1 MPRGLPAPHWDE
13 AVGVEGGAEGQ
24 GKLVDGKKGF
34 CFSLKVPSCFSTDD
48 KCISASEFILTFWNC
63 VYTEGGGTL
72 SNGLSDKC
80 SVFFHLFTAGLN
92 LRFIFLQKDFCPTSW
107 GKRFGS
113 MVCPTLSN

>member
-48 KCISASEFILTFWNC
+48 KCISASVHSDLLELRLYRRGGHTF
-63 VYTEGGGTL
+63 
-72 SNGLSDKC
+72 
-80 SVFFHLFTAGLN
+80 
-92 LRFIFLQKDFCPTSW
+92 
-107 GKRFGS
+107 
-113 MVCPTLSN
+113 